1 MSDVKILRMV
11 TGEDVIA
18 KISKDSVG
26 NYTLEKSFVIIP
38 RQSAPGQ
45 PIQLM
50 MSPYVPYSD
59 EDNIKIAADKVV
71 TSVKPKSD
79 ILKSY
84 QQNTSSILTPSS
96 ELITETKVPSL
107 DKW

>member
-26 NYTLEKSFVIIP
+26 NYTLNKSFVIIP
-38 RQSAPGQ
+38 RQSAPGK

-50 MSPYVPYSD
+50 MTPYVPYAD
-59 EDNIKIAADKVV
+59 EDTITVSANKVV

-79 ILKSY
+79 ILNSY

-96 ELITETKVPSL
+96 ELITETKVPTL
-107 DKW
+107 DK